1 MIRTP
6 QTLKTRSPGGYVGL
20 DWVDGAETDL
30 TLLGSVQPATKGDY
44 ERLQAELGGRRTGA
58 AVRLYTDV
66 KLNVAGQDAKN
77 GDVLIWEGDRYIVCA
92 VSPWRTTIIRHYRY
106 LAAKELEPDNGVA

>member
-6 QTLKTRSPGGYVGL
+6 QTIKRRSPGGYVGL

-44 ERLQAELGGRRTGA
+44 ERLQNDFGGRRTGA
-58 AVRLYTDV
+58 AVRLYTDQL
-66 KLNVAGQDAKN
+66 LNVAGDDLNN
-77 GDVLIWEGDRYIVCA
+77 GDVLVWEGDRYIIA
-92 VSPWRTTIIRHYRY
+92 AKSPWRTTVLRHYRY
-106 LAAKELEPDNGVA
+106 LAIKEKEPDNGTA